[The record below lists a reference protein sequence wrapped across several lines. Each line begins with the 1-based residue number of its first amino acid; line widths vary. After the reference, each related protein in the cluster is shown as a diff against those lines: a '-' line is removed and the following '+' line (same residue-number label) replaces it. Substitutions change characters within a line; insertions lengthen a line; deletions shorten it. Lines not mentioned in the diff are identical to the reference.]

1 MANPTRRCAEL
12 GLVIALAVAVTVG
25 TGGVAQAVES
35 TAADLNNDSYR
46 ALQKL
51 YRTNPVAASVARQAR
66 GVLVF
71 PNIVC
76 RVLLEGEK
84 YGEGEL
90 RIGGRAAS
98 YYNSFS
104 AS

>member
-51 YRTNPVAASVARQAR
+51 YRTNPVAASVARQA
-66 GVLVF
+66 
-71 PNIVC
+71 
-76 RVLLEGEK
+76 